1 VGGDYNTA
9 PNQRDVC
16 QVLSG
21 IACRCG
27 LLMNTPKSV
36 FFICEI
42 DLQLTW
48 SWDKVLSIVFLE
60 GILSL
65 EGQVDQAVDT

>member
-1 VGGDYNTA
+1 
-9 PNQRDVC
+9 
-16 QVLSG
+16 
-21 IACRCG
+21 
-27 LLMNTPKSV
+27 MNTPKSV